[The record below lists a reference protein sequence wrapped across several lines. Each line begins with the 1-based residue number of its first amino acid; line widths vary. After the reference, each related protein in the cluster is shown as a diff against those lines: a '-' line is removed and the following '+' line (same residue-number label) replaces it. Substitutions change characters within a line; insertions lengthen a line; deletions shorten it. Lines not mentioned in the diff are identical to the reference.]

1 MKKQW
6 TKKVTSWIL
15 CMVLVVAMALFTTGC
30 NDSKETGT
38 NDTVESEAETPES
51 SEAESTE
58 SGETEVAESSEA
70 EIPEGTDADVTVLGE
85 GSVMFSFTVTD
96 KDGNETAFEIHTDK
110 ENVGDALLEVELI
123 AGDESEYGLYVK
135 TVNGITADYDVDG
148 TYWAFYID
156 GEYAMTGVDAT
167 PVTEGAAYAF
177 KVE

>member
-30 NDSKETGT
+30 NDNKETGT

-51 SEAESTE
+51 SEAEA
-58 SGETEVAESSEA
+58 AESSEA
-70 EIPEGTDADVTVLGE
+70 EAAEGTDADVTVLGE
-85 GSVMFSFTVTD
+85 GSVTFSFTVTD